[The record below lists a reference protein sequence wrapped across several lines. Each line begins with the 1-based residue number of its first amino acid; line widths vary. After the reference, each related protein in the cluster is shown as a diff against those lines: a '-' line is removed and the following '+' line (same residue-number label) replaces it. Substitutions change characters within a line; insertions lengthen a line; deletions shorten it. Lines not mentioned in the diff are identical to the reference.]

1 MVSIIIPAHE
11 EEKYIGTSIERL
23 LSQNGQNGHNGVV
36 FIKKDENPA
45 DFNRI
50 AAKGKTI
57 CELTVVVTH
66 GGDDTEGAVSKYAA
80 EGVNLIS
87 DNFSGVSE
95 ARNIGAS
102 VSRGDVFLFLD
113 ADTLLNDGF
122 IKRLDDFKDERY
134 FIGTSRLLPDI
145 NTVKARIFMFCN
157 NIAHIISKTSMAL
170 IFCHKDVYKKVGGF
184 DERMQAG
191 EDLKFINIALK
202 NKFGKFK
209 YIGGI
214 SAVTSMR
221 RFEMNGY
228 FKTAMEWMGGYFFKP
243 PEHYD
248 VVR

>member
-1 MVSIIIPAHE
+1 MVSVIIPAHE
-11 EEKYIGTSIERL
+11 EEKYIGASIERL
-23 LSQNGQNGHNGVV
+23 LSQSGLV

-45 DFNRI
+45 DFRGI
-50 AAKGKTI
+50 AAEGKTL
-57 CELTVVVTH
+57 CELTVVVTR
-66 GGDDTEGAVSKYAA
+66 GTDDTEGAVSKYAA
-80 EGVNLIS
+80 AGVNLIA

-122 IKRLDDFKDERY
+122 IKKLDDFKDERH
-134 FIGTSRLLPDI
+134 FIGTSKLLPDI
-145 NTVKARIFMFCN
+145 NTVKARIFMFGN

-170 IFCHKDVYKKVGGF
+170 IFCHKDVYEKVGGF
-184 DERMQAG
+184 DEKMQAG

-209 YIGGI
+209 YLGEI

-221 RFEMNGY
+221 RFEINGY

>member
-1 MVSIIIPAHE
+1 MVSVIIPAHE
-11 EEKYIGTSIERL
+11 EEKYIGASIERL
-23 LSQNGQNGHNGVV
+23 LSQSGIV

-45 DFNRI
+45 DFRGI
-50 AAKGKTI
+50 AAEGKTL
-57 CELTVVVTH
+57 CELTVVVTR
-66 GGDDTEGAVSKYAA
+66 GADDTEGAVSKYADA
-80 EGVNLIS
+80 GVNLIA

-102 VSRGDVFLFLD
+102 VSRGNVFLFLD

-122 IKRLDDFKDERY
+122 IKRLDDFKDKPD
-134 FIGTSRLLPDI
+134 FIGTSKLLPDI
-145 NTVKARIFMFCN
+145 NTAKARIFMSGN

-170 IFCHKDVYKKVGGF
+170 IFCHKDVYEKVGGF
-184 DERMQAG
+184 DEKMQAG
-191 EDLKFINIALK
+191 EDLKFISIALK

-209 YIGGI
+209 YLGGI

-221 RFEMNGY
+221 RFEINGY

>member
-1 MVSIIIPAHE
+1 MVSVIIPAHE
-11 EEKYIGTSIERL
+11 EEKYIGASIERL
-23 LSQNGQNGHNGVV
+23 LSQRGVV

-45 DFNRI
+45 DFRDI
-50 AAKGKTI
+50 AAEGKTL
-57 CELTVVVTH
+57 CELTVVVTR
-66 GGDDTEGAVSKYAA
+66 GTDDTEGAVSKYAA
-80 EGVNLIS
+80 AGVNLIA

-122 IKRLDDFKDERY
+122 IKKLDDFKDERH
-134 FIGTSRLLPDI
+134 FIGTSKLLPDI
-145 NTVKARIFMFCN
+145 NTVKARIFMFGN

-209 YIGGI
+209 YLGGI

-221 RFEMNGY
+221 RFEINGY

>member
-11 EEKYIGTSIERL
+11 EEKYIAASIERL
-23 LSQNGQNGHNGVV
+23 LSQNGVV

-45 DFNRI
+45 DFGGVADR
-50 AAKGKTI
+50 GKTV
-57 CELTVVVTH
+57 CELTVVVTQ
-66 GGDDTEGAVSKYAA
+66 GKDDTEGAVSKYADR
-80 EGVNLIS
+80 GVNLIS
-87 DNFSGVSE
+87 GNFSGVSE
-95 ARNIGAS
+95 ARNIGAAA
-102 VSRGDVFLFLD
+102 SRGDVFLFLD

-170 IFCHKDVYKKVGGF
+170 TFCHKDVYKKVGGF
-184 DERMQAG
+184 DEKMQSG

-248 VVR
+248 VIR

>member
-11 EEKYIGTSIERL
+11 EEKYIGASIERL
-23 LSQNGQNGHNGVV
+23 LGQKGIV
-36 FIKKDENPA
+36 FIKKNENRA
-45 DFNRI
+45 DFGGTETE
-50 AAKGKTI
+50 GKTV

-66 GGDDTEGAVSKYAA
+66 GEDDTEGAVSKYADR
-80 EGVNLIS
+80 GVNLIS

-122 IKRLDDFKDERY
+122 IKRLDDFKDKRD

-145 NTVKARIFMFCN
+145 NTAKARIFMFGN

-209 YIGGI
+209 YLGGI

-221 RFEMNGY
+221 RFEINGY

>member
-11 EEKYIGTSIERL
+11 EEKYIGASIEKL
-23 LSQNGQNGHNGVV
+23 LNQKEAI
-36 FIKKDENPA
+36 FIKKNENKA
-45 DFNRI
+45 DFSLV
-50 AAKGKTI
+50 ASEGKTI

-66 GGDDTEGAVSKYAA
+66 GADDTEGAVSKYAA
-80 EGVNLIS
+80 AGVNLVS
-87 DNFSGVSE
+87 GNFSGVSE

-102 VSRGDVFLFLD
+102 VSRGDIFLFLD

-122 IKRLDDFKDERY
+122 IKRLDDFKSKRD

-145 NTVKARIFMFCN
+145 NTAKARIFMFGN

-170 IFCHKDVYKKVGGF
+170 IFCHKEVYKKVGGF
-184 DERMQAG
+184 DEKMQAG
-191 EDLKFINIALK
+191 EDLRFISIALK

-209 YIGGI
+209 YLGDI

-221 RFEMNGY
+221 RFETNGY

-243 PEHYD
+243 PEHYE

>member
-1 MVSIIIPAHE
+1 MVSVIIPAHE
-11 EEKYIGTSIERL
+11 EEKYIGASIERL
-23 LSQNGQNGHNGVV
+23 LSQNGHNGVV

-45 DFNRI
+45 DFKE
-50 AAKGKTI
+50 ALSEGKTV

-80 EGVNLIS
+80 AGVNLIS
-87 DNFSGVSE
+87 GNFSGVSE

-113 ADTLLNDGF
+113 ADTLLNGGF
-122 IKRLDDFKDERY
+122 IKRLDDFKDERS
-134 FIGTSRLLPDI
+134 FMGTSKLLPDI
-145 NTVKARIFMFCN
+145 NTAKARIFMFCN

-184 DERMQAG
+184 DEKMQAG

>member
-1 MVSIIIPAHE
+1 MVSVIIPAHE
-11 EEKYIGTSIERL
+11 EEKYIGASIERL
-23 LSQNGQNGHNGVV
+23 LSQSGVV

-45 DFNRI
+45 DFRGI
-50 AAKGKTI
+50 AAEEKTL
-57 CELTVVVTH
+57 CELTVVVTR
-66 GGDDTEGAVSKYAA
+66 GTDDTEGAVSKYAA
-80 EGVNLIS
+80 AGVNLIA

-122 IKRLDDFKDERY
+122 IKKLDDFKDERH
-134 FIGTSRLLPDI
+134 FIGTSKLLPDI
-145 NTVKARIFMFCN
+145 NTVKARIFMFGN

-209 YIGGI
+209 YLGEI

-221 RFEMNGY
+221 RFEINGY
-228 FKTAMEWMGGYFFKP
+228 FRTAMEWMGGYFFKP

>member
-1 MVSIIIPAHE
+1 MVSVIIPAHE
-11 EEKYIGTSIERL
+11 EEKYIGASIERL
-23 LSQNGQNGHNGVV
+23 LSQSGVV

-45 DFNRI
+45 DFRGI
-50 AAKGKTI
+50 AAEGKTL
-57 CELTVVVTH
+57 CELTVVVTR
-66 GGDDTEGAVSKYAA
+66 GADDTEGAVSKYAA
-80 EGVNLIS
+80 SGVNLIA

-102 VSRGDVFLFLD
+102 ASRGDVFLFLD

-122 IKRLDDFKDERY
+122 IKKLDDFKDVRH
-134 FIGTSRLLPDI
+134 FIGTSKLLPDI
-145 NTVKARIFMFCN
+145 NTVKARIFMFGN

-209 YIGGI
+209 YLGGI

-221 RFEMNGY
+221 RFEINGY